1 MTGTIINT
9 ASIILGGL
17 IGLFLGSRIK
27 NSLKQTVVSGL
38 GLFTLSYAISL
49 FLKTQ
54 NALIVLGS
62 LLLGI
67 LLGEWWK
74 IEEGL
79 AWLGVKLESIVN
91 RGNGGSEGSSRFIK
105 GFLTS
110 TLLFVIGPMA
120 ILGAI
125 QDGLTGD
132 ANTLLIKSILDGF
145 TAMAFASTMGVGV
158 VFSALPV
165 LIYQGSITL
174 LAQQVQQIATDT
186 MMTELTATGGVILAG
201 LAISSILEIKKI
213 RTGSFLPA
221 LIIAPILVFLVSLI
235 K

>member
-27 NSLKQTVVSGL
+27 DHLKQTVVSGL

-54 NALIVLGS
+54 NPLIVLGS

-79 AWLGVKLESIVN
+79 AWLGVKLESKVN

-158 VFSALPV
+158 VFSAFPV

-174 LAQQVQQIATDT
+174 LAQQVQQIATDA

>member
-27 NSLKQTVVSGL
+27 DHLKQTVVSGL

-54 NALIVLGS
+54 NPLIVLGS

-79 AWLGVKLESIVN
+79 AWLGVKLESKVN

-145 TAMAFASTMGVGV
+145 TAMAFSSTMGVGV
-158 VFSALPV
+158 VFSAFPV

-174 LAQQVQQIATDT
+174 LAQQVQQIATDA

>member
-27 NSLKQTVVSGL
+27 DHLKQTVVSGL

-54 NALIVLGS
+54 NPLIVLGS

-79 AWLGVKLESIVN
+79 AWLGVKLESKVN

-158 VFSALPV
+158 VFSAFPV

-174 LAQQVQQIATDT
+174 LAQQVQQIASDA

>member
-17 IGLFLGSRIK
+17 FGLFLGSRIK
-27 NSLKQTVVSGL
+27 DHLKQTVVSGL

-79 AWLGVKLESIVN
+79 AWLGVKLESKVN

-158 VFSALPV
+158 VFSAFPV

-174 LAQQVQQIATDT
+174 LAQQVQQIASDA

>member
-1 MTGTIINT
+1 
-9 ASIILGGL
+9 
-17 IGLFLGSRIK
+17 
-27 NSLKQTVVSGL
+27 
-38 GLFTLSYAISL
+38 
-49 FLKTQ
+49 
-54 NALIVLGS
+54 
-62 LLLGI
+62 
-67 LLGEWWK
+67 
-74 IEEGL
+74 
-79 AWLGVKLESIVN
+79 LGVKLESKVN

-158 VFSALPV
+158 VFSAFPV

-174 LAQQVQQIATDT
+174 LAQQVQQIATDA

>member
-17 IGLFLGSRIK
+17 IGLFLGSKIK
-27 NSLKQTVVSGL
+27 DHLKQTVVSGL

-49 FLKTQ
+49 FLETQ

-62 LLLGI
+62 LLIGI

-79 AWLGVKLESIVN
+79 AWLGVKLESKVN
-91 RGNGGSEGSSRFIK
+91 RGNGGAEGSSKFIK

-132 ANTLLIKSILDGF
+132 ANTLLIKSVLDGF

-158 VFSALPV
+158 VFSAFPV
-165 LIYQGSITL
+165 LLYQGSITL
-174 LAQQVQQIATDT
+174 LAQQVQRIATDA